1 MCRVIIDLTEPELD
15 LLTEA
20 LRDNRDACSYVS
32 WQEQVDILDVL
43 ISRFE
48 KAWADAQEVENQL
61 SNGDNQ
67 TATASAAAILAT
79 TERAKAVLDKIKQ
92 IAS

>member
-48 KAWADAQEVENQL
+48 KAWAVAQEAETQN
-61 SNGDNQ
+61 NQ